1 MQPLPAPPRLA
12 GRRPAVALFVAAVI
26 AACVAVTLAV
36 WGQGWHDQPVA
47 HQPAAA
53 YNGLIG
59 GAPLQSARCVQW
71 NGGTGAERDRVA
83 AALAHSVGG
92 ATQYGRGTT
101 LSSAQAHTLFD
112 NACASP
118 IAKHWLLYELYIRA
132 AGFRSYAPR

>member
-12 GRRPAVALFVAAVI
+12 GRRPAAALFVAAVI
-26 AACVAVTLAV
+26 AAGVAVTLAV

-47 HQPAAA
+47 QQPAVA

-101 LSSAQAHTLFD
+101 LSSGQAHTLFD

-132 AGFRSYAPR
+132 AGFRSYMPR